1 VTIETT
7 AYDKILLM
15 MKFILLFSQYNTVQG
30 NVNKQKKRKRKEKE
44 KKQSELKF
52 AYTST
57 KRACDSLIKIS
68 KNFFSNITYITLS
81 VITSSHTRTVVTA
94 TIRVNG
100 EGQILTPRH
109 P

>member
-1 VTIETT
+1 VTLYGAVLLGVNRVTIETT

-44 KKQSELKF
+44 KKQSELKP

-57 KRACDSLIKIS
+57 KRACDSLI
-68 KNFFSNITYITLS
+68 
-81 VITSSHTRTVVTA
+81 TRTHQEM
-94 TIRVNG
+94 R
-100 EGQILTPRH
+100 
-109 P
+109 